1 MHKSA
6 MDKYVRTHT
15 YVQHVHRHHWFT
27 SNEELN
33 SSDCLYFLLK
43 LVALLHKVWCIPVKD
58 VHIGRVNVNVVKE
71 VLEHIGVVALGVVPR
86 DAHILV
92 HVKCDNMLEGQ
103 LARLA
108 EFN

>member
-1 MHKSA
+1 MNHKSA
-6 MDKYVRTHT
+6 MDKF
-15 YVQHVHRHHWFT
+15 VHIVMYSAYTRHWFT

-33 SSDCLYFLLK
+33 ASDCLYFFLK
-43 LVALLHKVWCIPVKD
+43 LVALLHEVWCIPVQD
-58 VHIGRVNVNVVKE
+58 VHIGRVNVNVVEE
-71 VLEHIGVVALGVVPR
+71 VLEHVGVVALGVVPG

-103 LARLA
+103 LTRLA